1 MKHHI
6 ITFENLEQVKE
17 KITQPAVYWIIFFK
31 KNYYR
36 MVSID
41 LSKKQTLD
49 AAPGPVNQINFTA
62 NLDQTGKTAK
72 ITSLLKKQ
80 KKPFNIFH
88 REPCQYYNF
97 ILS

>member
-1 MKHHI
+1 M
-6 ITFENLEQVKE
+6 LPQG
-17 KITQPAVYWIIFFK
+17 A
-31 KNYYR
+31 
-36 MVSID
+36 
-41 LSKKQTLD
+41 
-49 AAPGPVNQINFTA
+49 VNQINFTA